1 VLSSNSDWIPKMLKE
16 FHETPQ
22 GGHSGY
28 YRTYSRS
35 AANLFWFG
43 KECSAVCDGMLYM
56 SAEKI
61 SCCSTSG
68 LLQALNIPEQVWEE
82 ISMDFITGLPK
93 SKGYQTIL
101 VVVDRLSKYN
111 HLIPLKHPYSAR
123 VLAEIFTREV
133 VCLQG
138 VPTSILNDRDPIFII
153 SLRQELFK
161 LQGTFL

>member
-1 VLSSNSDWIPKMLKE
+1 M
-16 FHETPQ
+16 
-22 GGHSGY
+22 
-28 YRTYSRS
+28 
-35 AANLFWFG
+35 ANLFWFG
-43 KECSAVCDGMLYM
+43 MKQSVQQFVMGCDTCQRQNYLAAAPG
-56 SAEKI
+56 
-61 SCCSTSG
+61 G
-68 LLQALNIPEQVWEE
+68 LLQPLNIPEQIWEE

-93 SKGYQTIL
+93 SKGYEAIL

-111 HLIPLKHPYSAR
+111 HFIPLKHPYSAR